1 MRSIIPA
8 ILMMTLAMSLQA
20 ENTKEPLQMSGAR
33 LRYEHAIETAK
44 RTYAQELTPIQR
56 QLTQQGD
63 LEGALFVKAEI
74 EKLEG
79 QPSAPNSGKQDPAK
93 EASYEVFKGHR
104 YEFIVASMTRKKAEA
119 DCRTRGGYLA
129 CADTADEL
137 IFLRDLMRR
146 KMVSPFWVDSKVGVQ
161 EAQWMRI
168 NGALESRI
176 PKKGIEELPYI
187 CEWDQA
193 ATK

>member
-1 MRSIIPA
+1 MRSVIPT
-8 ILMMTLAMSLQA
+8 ILMMALAMSAQA
-20 ENTKEPLQMSGAR
+20 EGTKEPMQMAGAR
-33 LRYEHAIETAK
+33 LRFEHAIETAK

-79 QPSAPNSGKQDPAK
+79 KPSTPDSAKQAPAK
-93 EASYEVFKGHR
+93 EANYEVFKGHR
-104 YEFIVASMTRKKAEA
+104 YEFIVAATTRKKAET
-119 DCRTRGGYLA
+119 DCRSRGGYLA

-137 IFLRDLMRR
+137 IFLRDLMHR

-193 ATK
+193 GQK